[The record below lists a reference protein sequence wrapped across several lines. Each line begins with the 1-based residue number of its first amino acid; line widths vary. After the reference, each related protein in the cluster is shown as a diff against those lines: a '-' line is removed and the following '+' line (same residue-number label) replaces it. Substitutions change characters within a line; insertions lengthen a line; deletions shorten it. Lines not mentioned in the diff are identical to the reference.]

1 MSSWIRPEKR
11 RHFRGKRGPNRPSAK
26 LTAHASRTWRK
37 AAAEGRWHQRGFRSV
52 RESRL
57 LRSLVWQWFCSESQ
71 SRCSMRKLAR
81 RLGCDKS
88 WIIQLR
94 RKFRANPE
102 QQRKREELHGPAT
115 WAEFDEERNKR
126 LSDLRRF
133 MLYRQ
138 PRIRRRPQSHEV
150 FWDGEGRVLYDPTE
164 IERQLKVSMRRIRR
178 RIGGSKQKEFS
189 SNGDMSSANG

>member
-37 AAAEGRWHQRGFRSV
+37 AAAEGRWHQRGFRSI
-52 RESRL
+52 REGRL

-71 SRCSMRKLAR
+71 SKCSMRKLAR

-126 LSDLRRF
+126 LSDLCRF
-133 MLYRQ
+133 SLYRQ
-138 PRIRRRPQSHEV
+138 PRIRRKRPTKSPEQIATEKQVRAFLRSQRAYERKHGSL
-150 FWDGEGRVLYDPTE
+150 DGWEPSVQRST
-164 IERQLKVSMRRIRR
+164 R
-178 RIGGSKQKEFS
+178 
-189 SNGDMSSANG
+189 